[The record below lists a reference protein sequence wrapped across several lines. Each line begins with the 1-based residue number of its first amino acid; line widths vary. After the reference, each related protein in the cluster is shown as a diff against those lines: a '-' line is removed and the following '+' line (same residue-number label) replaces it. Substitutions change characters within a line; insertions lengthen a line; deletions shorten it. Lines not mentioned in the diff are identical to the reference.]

1 MLNPI
6 KKTISLP
13 DGREITV
20 ETGKLA
26 KQADGAVEVRMG
38 GTMLLAT
45 VVSAKEAG
53 EGVDF
58 MPLQVE
64 YKEKFSSFGRFPG
77 GFLKREGRASDYE
90 ILTARLVDRVLRPL
104 FPDNYHADTFVNI
117 TLYSTDGVD
126 IPDSLAGLAASAA
139 LMVSDVPFN
148 GPISEVRV
156 ARVDGQFVID
166 PTFEQLEKADMELMV
181 GATYDNIMMV
191 EGEMNEVSE
200 AELLAALKAAH
211 DAIKVQCKAQLELA
225 EAVGAVKREYCH
237 EVNDE
242 ALRADVHEKCYDK
255 AYAVAKAGCADK
267 HWRADSFE
275 AICNEYIESLP
286 EEERDEKAPL
296 VKRYYHDVEKEAV
309 RRCILDEG
317 IRLDGRKTTEIRPIW
332 CEIDYLPGPHGSA
345 VFTRGE
351 TQSLS
356 TVTLGTKLDEKI
368 VDDVINQG
376 RERFLLHYNFPP
388 FSTGEARPVRGVG
401 RREIGHGNLAHRALK
416 RMFPD
421 DFPYVCRIVSD
432 ILESNGSSSMATVC
446 AGTLALL
453 DAGVKMKR
461 PVSGIAMGLITDTAS
476 GKYAVL
482 SDILGDED
490 HLGDMDF
497 KVTGTTE
504 GITATQMDIKCDG
517 LSYEILERALMQAR
531 DGRLHILNIINQT
544 IPAPREDY
552 KPNVPR
558 IVTMLIPKELIGAV
572 IGPGGKVIQGIQ
584 EESGATVSIDEIED
598 GGYIEVAAA
607 NKASID
613 KALSMINA
621 IVELPEEGKVYRGK
635 VRSILEFGAFVEF
648 MPNRDGLLHI
658 SEISWDRIDNMEAS
672 GIKEGDELEVKL
684 IEIDKKTGKYRL
696 SMRALQPKPEGYVE
710 RERAPRGDRGPR
722 RDRGERNDR
731 GPRRDRND
739 RGERAPRR
747 EPREPRE
754 SRD

>member
-1 MLNPI
+1 MNPI
-6 KKTISLP
+6 KKTIELP
-13 DGREITV
+13 DGRTITI

-38 GTMLLAT
+38 NTMLLAT
-45 VVSAKEAG
+45 VVTAKEAG

-64 YKEKFSSFGRFPG
+64 YKEKFSAAGRFPG

-90 ILTARLVDRVLRPL
+90 ILTSRLVDRVLRPL

-117 TLYSTDGVD
+117 TLYSADGVD
-126 IPDSLAGLAASAA
+126 APDCLAGLAASAA
-139 LMVSDVPFN
+139 IAVSDIPFN

-156 ARVDGQFVID
+156 ARVNGEFIID

-191 EGEMNEVSE
+191 EGEMDEVSE
-200 AELLAALKAAH
+200 AELLAALRAAH
-211 DAIKVQCKAQLELA
+211 EAIKIQCTAQMELA
-225 EAVGAVKREYCH
+225 EAVGSTTKREYCH

-242 ALRADVHEKCYDK
+242 ELRADVKARCYDR
-255 AYAVAKAGCADK
+255 AYAIAKAGCADK
-267 HWRADSFE
+267 HWRQDSFD
-275 AICNEYIESLP
+275 AICKEYIESLP
-286 EEERDEKAPL
+286 EEEREAKAAL

-332 CEIDYLPGPHGSA
+332 IETDYIPGPHGSA

-351 TQSLS
+351 TQALA

-368 VDDVINQG
+368 LDDVLNQG

-388 FSTGEARPVRGVG
+388 FSTGEAKPQRGVG
-401 RREIGHGNLAHRALK
+401 RREVGHGNLAHRALK
-416 RMFPD
+416 RMFPA

-453 DAGVKMKR
+453 DAGVKMRK
-461 PVSGIAMGLITDTAS
+461 PVSGIAMGLITDNES

-497 KVTGTTE
+497 KVTGTAD

-517 LSYEILERALMQAR
+517 LSYEILEKALLQAR
-531 DGRLHILNIINQT
+531 DGRLHILNLINNA
-544 IPAPREDY
+544 IPEPRQDY
-552 KPNVPR
+552 KAHVPR

-572 IGPGGKVIQGIQ
+572 IGPGGKIIQGIQ
-584 EESGATVSIDEIED
+584 EESGATVSIDEIEE
-598 GGYIEVAAA
+598 GGHIEVAAPNRDA
-607 NKASID
+607 ID
-613 KALSMINA
+613 KALAMINA
-621 IVELPEEGKVYRGK
+621 IVELPEEGKVYDGT
-635 VRSILEFGAFVEF
+635 VRSIMDFGAFVEF
-648 MPNRDGLLHI
+648 MPHRDGLLHI
-658 SEISWDRIDNMEAS
+658 SEIAWERLDDMEAS
-672 GIKEGDELEVKL
+672 GLKEGDKVQVKL

-696 SMRALQPKPEGYVE
+696 SMRALLPKPEGYVE
-710 RERAPRGDRGPR
+710 RERAPRGERGPRREGAAPRGDRGPR
-722 RDRGERNDR
+722 REGGR
-731 GPRRDRND
+731 GPRQPKKD
-739 RGERAPRR
+739 
-747 EPREPRE
+747 
-754 SRD
+754 